1 MNNNY
6 NYLIQNF
13 LLTKFTNIYI
23 IDIANDKT
31 YIYSY
36 TDNKQINVSE
46 MSYSNFLSY
55 YTTMVNSD
63 DINKLNNI
71 LNIQKL
77 REELQNGKKKI
88 TEYIKKKNQNG
99 IEVSYQLETY
109 LFNFENKD
117 LILLYED
124 ECNNTNV
131 KVEKESQPNN
141 DVKTHEMIDN
151 ISDGLLKI
159 YNIFNSTNN
168 SEEVKNIGN
177 YINTIL
183 SDITTSYPEFN
194 KAFNE
199 NAISVTSMATNT
211 LLIIDD
217 DVITR
222 NILKKIFDSEY
233 NIITCENGKE
243 GIEVLQ
249 QNNQKNIFEKRDNI
263 VGIFLDLV
271 MPVMDGFAVLDYL
284 NKNNYLNKIPVAI
297 ISGDYSKETRDKVYS
312 YHIADMLEKPF
323 NTEIIKHR
331 INNLVNLYKS
341 SNSLNEMILNQY
353 ADLKNIIDTIISAYK
368 YDYKTNIEKVKK
380 YTYILATDVMENYK
394 EYNLNENK
402 VSKITEA
409 SCFYDIG
416 YYAIPRV
423 MYSKV
428 TNLTKEEADIVKNYP
443 VIGSKIIKYGLKNNG
458 DNTFTDYAYEI
469 TKYYHE
475 KYDGTGY
482 PEGLKEE
489 AIPISAMIVSLATY
503 YNNLTKNYTD
513 DNYINSAIISLENTK
528 FSPKIIN
535 TFKRV
540 YNKLNQVSKEV

>member
-1 MNNNY
+1 MG
-6 NYLIQNF
+6 
-13 LLTKFTNIYI
+13 
-23 IDIANDKT
+23 
-31 YIYSY
+31 
-36 TDNKQINVSE
+36 
-46 MSYSNFLSY
+46 FLSDKDTSIISPIY
-55 YTTMVNSD
+55 FSFRLFINSFIFFD
-63 DINKLNNI
+63 
-71 LNIQKL
+71 
-77 REELQNGKKKI
+77 
-88 TEYIKKKNQNG
+88 
-99 IEVSYQLETY
+99 
-109 LFNFENKD
+109 
-117 LILLYED
+117 
-124 ECNNTNV
+124 
-131 KVEKESQPNN
+131 
-141 DVKTHEMIDN
+141 DN

-341 SNSLNEMILNQY
+341 SNSLNEMILNQ
-353 ADLKNIIDTIISAYK
+353 
-368 YDYKTNIEKVKK
+368 
-380 YTYILATDVMENYK
+380 
-394 EYNLNENK
+394 
-402 VSKITEA
+402 
-409 SCFYDIG
+409 
-416 YYAIPRV
+416 
-423 MYSKV
+423 
-428 TNLTKEEADIVKNYP
+428 
-443 VIGSKIIKYGLKNNG
+443 
-458 DNTFTDYAYEI
+458 
-469 TKYYHE
+469 
-475 KYDGTGY
+475 
-482 PEGLKEE
+482 
-489 AIPISAMIVSLATY
+489 
-503 YNNLTKNYTD
+503 
-513 DNYINSAIISLENTK
+513 
-528 FSPKIIN
+528 
-535 TFKRV
+535 
-540 YNKLNQVSKEV
+540 